1 MRVFLDTSAFLAI
14 IDADDD
20 NHAAAKKKWREL
32 ILAEAEFFCNNY
44 VLIETFALLQHRFGM
59 TAVNRFSNDVVSFLH
74 IHWIDEAIHQ
84 AATSA
89 LLAAA
94 RKKLSLVDCVSFE
107 TMRSL
112 GIKTAFSFD
121 KHFTQQGFNRIPQ
134 RRK

>member
-1 MRVFLDTSAFLAI
+1 MCFSV
-14 IDADDD
+14 DD
-20 NHAAAKKKWREL
+20 NHAVAKKEWRDL
-32 ILAEAEFFCNNY
+32 ILAEAEFFCNNHI
-44 VLIETFALLQHRFGM
+44 LIETFALLQHRFGM
-59 TAVNRFSNDVVSFLH
+59 TAVNMFSNDVVSLLH
-74 IHWIDEAIHQ
+74 IHWVNETIHQ

-121 KHFTQQGFNRIPQ
+121 KHFSQQGFNRISQ